1 MAKYPNM
8 VTTKSGLAAIATA
21 NAEGKALIFTKIV
34 LGDGDLG
41 ETAIADMTDVISRKM
56 ELPVTEGVIGS
67 TSGQFQV
74 VALLSNTELLS
85 GFYIKEI
92 AAFAKVGDDG
102 TETLIAYTN
111 GGAYVDY
118 LPDKETPINSQNVI
132 LDVLVGNAESV
143 TIAVKDETLVSQKN
157 LSDAISNHNDD
168 DSAHAHLLS
177 GSNFGT
183 AVLNHLLGS
192 ALASLVTA
200 VSTDSLFSK
209 LLKKALEAAGL
220 QYNIASN
227 GYICFGAL
235 FGGLILQWR
244 PAGVPHAQVSP
255 MTSTGFSIGFP
266 NACFVVLA
274 TSNNA
279 CDIYVSNV
287 SRAGAHITKN
297 INNTGS
303 DLAYIIAIGH

>member
-56 ELPVTEGVIGS
+56 ELPVTEGTVGS

-132 LDVLVGNAESV
+132 LDVVVGNAESV

-157 LSDAISNHNDD
+157 LHDAINNHNDD
-168 DSAHAHLLS
+168 ESAHAHLLA
-177 GSNFGT
+177 GTNFGT

-192 ALASLVTA
+192 TLASLVDA

-220 QYNIASN
+220 QYNIGSN

-235 FGGLILQWR
+235 FGGLILQWGNGAHR
-244 PAGVPHAQVSP
+244 
-255 MTSTGFSIGFP
+255 
-266 NACFVVLA
+266 NATTAF
-274 TSNNA
+274 
-279 CDIYVSNV
+279 DIYYPISFTDAWAAVITQ
-287 SRAGAHITKN
+287 SRDDTNDFSQWAVWPYTPQYFKAR
-297 INNTGS
+297 NNSKATDTLS
-303 DLAYIIAIGH
+303 WIAVGH

>member
-56 ELPVTEGVIGS
+56 ELPVTEGTVGS

-132 LDVLVGNAESV
+132 LDVVVGNAESV

-157 LSDAISNHNDD
+157 LHDAINNHNDD
-168 DSAHAHLLS
+168 ESAHAHLLA
-177 GSNFGT
+177 GTNFGT
-183 AVLNHLLGS
+183 AIVNHLLGS
-192 ALASLVTA
+192 TLASLVDA

-220 QYNIASN
+220 QYNIGSN
-227 GYICFGAL
+227 GYICFGSL
-235 FGGLILQWR
+235 FGGLILQWGSIDMTQTAAKKSATL
-244 PAGVPHAQVSP
+244 PMNFSGNNSATGYAGSIDANLVNPCGVVVNK
-255 MTSTGFSIGFP
+255 STITIKTTGASSWTRWVAIGF
-266 NACFVVLA
+266 
-274 TSNNA
+274 
-279 CDIYVSNV
+279 
-287 SRAGAHITKN
+287 
-297 INNTGS
+297 
-303 DLAYIIAIGH
+303 